1 MAITFRQESS
11 SDYEKVSEVIEEAFE
26 NVNFSDHREQFLV
39 ERLRKSNAFI
49 PELSIVAE
57 LKSKIV
63 GHILLTKIKIQNE
76 KQTFPSLAMAPVS
89 VIPHHQNQGIGGK
102 LILAA
107 HEKAKDLGYLSII
120 VLGHG
125 AYYPRFGYQL
135 TRFFGIELPFEAPEE
150 NCLAIELQEGSLKN
164 VNGKVIYPKEFF
176 E

>member
-107 HEKAKDLGYLSII
+107 HEKAKGLGHQSII

-135 TRFFGIELPFEAPEE
+135 TRSFGIELPFEAPEE